1 MISLLNPAADEAVQQ
16 APGRVWTWP
25 TSQANSLP
33 ELAARPKD
41 LLLNAMTS
49 VVLTCSAHAAREH
62 PWIDAAGFLP
72 KNLKQETTKPQP
84 CACGNHCLLQVLRNL
99 GNTPRTILRHSD
111 FRMHVLWQT
120 CPLPLYSG
128 CRQFCSTWPSV
139 LALNTSGFPE
149 LRPR

>member
-1 MISLLNPAADEAVQQ
+1 M
-16 APGRVWTWP
+16 WTWP

-72 KNLKQETTKPQP
+72 KNLKP
-84 CACGNHCLLQVLRNL
+84 RNYK
-99 GNTPRTILRHSD
+99 TPTFCLRH
-111 FRMHVLWQT
+111 
-120 CPLPLYSG
+120 PLPAAGLAQLGQYTENNPEAF
-128 CRQFCSTWPSV
+128 RFPYARALADLPPPTLQRLPTV
-139 LALNTSGFPE
+139 LLDMAERACAEHQRVP
-149 LRPR
+149 